1 MLPQKIKDR
10 YITKRWLG
18 SGAYGDV
25 YEMWDTL
32 LEKSFAVK
40 VVDIRHTN
48 KESVL
53 REARCLMDLH
63 HPHIIRFHT
72 CEVYEESLLIFT
84 ELLQAESLYDHIQK
98 NHNAIERS
106 FHHYAVK
113 ILNAVKYIHDQGIV
127 HGDLKT
133 GNILLTGADGIKII
147 DFGLAS
153 YVSKAELHGGTPS
166 YTAPEI
172 WEGGACSVQS
182 DIFSIGCIFY
192 EMIMGRQLFPGKTVE
207 EIKGKI
213 LHEYLI
219 RLTKRSTQVTRH
231 TLSTVTKSLLK
242 NPAERIQSCTQYLDE
257 LLRQPEKQDK
267 HGEKNILYV
276 YHPKIKPPE
285 SLDTKKQDKEKKALP
300 ILPEQVK
307 HPGKLKQNIS
317 MLSCVGRC
325 LKNRGEASF
334 RAEIAPRLDRHMLIA
349 MLHPK
354 GIKSNTL
361 RAALAKIAMEAI
373 LKSNDFD
380 KELVPNLISNIL
392 SGYVLGKN
400 SAYLLAKRVENAEE
414 ILLQLLQRDDDL
426 ILRNVIHGVM
436 VLTPTER
443 IIAAIRDVYQRRSA
457 WYIQE
462 ACCQY
467 FQQVEKKNSDPGQ

>member
-40 VVDIRHTN
+40 AVDIRHAN

-63 HPHIIRFHT
+63 HPYIIRFHT
-72 CEVYEESLLIFT
+72 CEIFKESLLIFT
-84 ELLQAESLYDHIQK
+84 ELLQAESLCDHIQK
-98 NHNAIERS
+98 APSAIARS

-113 ILNAVKYIHDQGIV
+113 ILNTVKYIHDHGIV

-133 GNILLTGADGIKII
+133 GNILLTGNNEIKII

-153 YVSKAELHGGTPS
+153 YVSQSEFRGGTPS

-182 DIFSIGCIFY
+182 DIFSLGCIFY
-192 EMIMGRQLFPGKTVE
+192 EMIMGRQLFPGNTVE
-207 EIKGKI
+207 EIKQKI
-213 LHEYLI
+213 MQST
-219 RLTKRSTQVTRH
+219 LTPTTMRSTLVNDH
-231 TLSTVTKSLLK
+231 ILSTVMKSLHK
-242 NPAERIQSCTQYLDE
+242 NPAERIQSCAQYLEE
-257 LLRQPEKQDK
+257 LLLQPDEQDILPKQALLSAQYVNPARNRARRLAAKKKMLRARRQ
-267 HGEKNILYV
+267 
-276 YHPKIKPPE
+276 KIKAEAPISNK
-285 SLDTKKQDKEKKALP
+285 SLNKEKRTL
-300 ILPEQVK
+300 LGLLEQMK
-307 HPGKLKQNIS
+307 HT
-317 MLSCVGRC
+317 
-325 LKNRGEASF
+325 GEVFF
-334 RAEIAPRLDRHMLIA
+334 RAEIAPRLGKHVLIA
-349 MLHPK
+349 MLNPK
-354 GIKSNTL
+354 GVRSNPI
-361 RAALAKIAMEAI
+361 RALLSKIAMET
-373 LKSNDFD
+373 LLERSDVGE
-380 KELVPNLISNIL
+380 ELPPVLISNIL
-392 SGYVLGKN
+392 TGYALGKN

-426 ILRNVIHGVM
+426 ILRNVIHGIM
-436 VLTPTER
+436 ALTPTEQ
-443 IIAAIRDVYQRRSA
+443 IIAAMRDVYQRSHA

-462 ACCQY
+462 ACSQY
-467 FQQVEKKNSDPGQ
+467 FQQVERRKK

>member
-153 YVSKAELHGGTPS
+153 YVSKAELHGGRG
-166 YTAPEI
+166 A
-172 WEGGACSVQS
+172 GG
-182 DIFSIGCIFY
+182 
-192 EMIMGRQLFPGKTVE
+192 
-207 EIKGKI
+207 
-213 LHEYLI
+213 
-219 RLTKRSTQVTRH
+219 
-231 TLSTVTKSLLK
+231 
-242 NPAERIQSCTQYLDE
+242 
-257 LLRQPEKQDK
+257 
-267 HGEKNILYV
+267 
-276 YHPKIKPPE
+276 YHPLADAAPPGRGP
-285 SLDTKKQDKEKKALP
+285 LHKLLALADNELRTAGRDQEGP
-300 ILPEQVK
+300 GGGPAFPDHQGNYPAGQILPGQAAV
-307 HPGKLKQNIS
+307 
-317 MLSCVGRC
+317 
-325 LKNRGEASF
+325 
-334 RAEIAPRLDRHMLIA
+334 RLPHQDRI
-349 MLHPK
+349 
-354 GIKSNTL
+354 
-361 RAALAKIAMEAI
+361 
-373 LKSNDFD
+373 
-380 KELVPNLISNIL
+380 
-392 SGYVLGKN
+392 
-400 SAYLLAKRVENAEE
+400 
-414 ILLQLLQRDDDL
+414 
-426 ILRNVIHGVM
+426 
-436 VLTPTER
+436 
-443 IIAAIRDVYQRRSA
+443 
-457 WYIQE
+457 
-462 ACCQY
+462 
-467 FQQVEKKNSDPGQ
+467 